1 MPGAIEVMPLSAD
14 GAAAMRG
21 LYAEW
26 EAAAEQ
32 AEAEAA
38 ATAGEAA
45 GEEAALDAAIATGTA
60 TFAAG
65 AAAVIVVLAISA
77 TAFVIAKGI
86 SDDNGKRGAYTKNFA
101 DTASQKYPHYN
112 VVICH
117 PNHTVSPPPGKGSYV
132 IHQHVELGM
141 TVGTC
146 GYDIYFSRKGKAF
159 KFVNQGDGGFINWA
173 FNGEFARNGGTL
185 TASQHG

>member
-14 GAAAMRG
+14 GATAMRG

-26 EAAAEQ
+26 ETPAEQ

-77 TAFVIAKGI
+77 AAFVIAKGI
-86 SDDNGKRGAYTKNFA
+86 SDDNGKREAYTKNFA
-101 DTASQKYPHYN
+101 DTASQK
-112 VVICH
+112 
-117 PNHTVSPPPGKGSYV
+117 
-132 IHQHVELGM
+132 
-141 TVGTC
+141 
-146 GYDIYFSRKGKAF
+146 
-159 KFVNQGDGGFINWA
+159 
-173 FNGEFARNGGTL
+173 
-185 TASQHG
+185 